1 MASVDTEELN
11 TGLSGP
17 PAGLIALIER
27 FDPEVIDLPSGSARI
42 RLAADG
48 EGEWDAVVYAWAG
61 RCGCPVGSDNALSAS
76 EPPGGRSLPS
86 RTDSTLTAYRL
97 RKVVASG
104 GPRACEPHSAQRS
117 GPTCWTGA
125 PRSRAWIV
133 FGSKGSLPRAALG
146 RQNRSL
152 SEHPMRMSIQ
162 QQHLPKGDT

>member
-125 PRSRAWIV
+125 PRSRAFV
-133 FGSKGSLPRAALG
+133 V
-146 RQNRSL
+146 
-152 SEHPMRMSIQ
+152 
-162 QQHLPKGDT
+162 